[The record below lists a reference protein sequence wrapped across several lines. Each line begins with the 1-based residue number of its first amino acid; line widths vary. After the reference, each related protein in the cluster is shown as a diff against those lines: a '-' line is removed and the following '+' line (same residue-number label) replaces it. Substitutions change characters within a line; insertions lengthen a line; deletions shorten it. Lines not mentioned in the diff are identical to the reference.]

1 MRPCVSYT
9 CTGSR
14 DMASPC
20 SASTLRKTPGQ
31 LYGKSWPTI
40 TKTLAKCMEG
50 RQTLNPKPTLAVSL
64 VRTSCTVRS
73 CRMDFSCSHA
83 YR

>member
-9 CTGSR
+9 CTVSR
-14 DMASPC
+14 
-20 SASTLRKTPGQ
+20 
-31 LYGKSWPTI
+31 
-40 TKTLAKCMEG
+40 
-50 RQTLNPKPTLAVSL
+50 

-83 YR
+83 YA